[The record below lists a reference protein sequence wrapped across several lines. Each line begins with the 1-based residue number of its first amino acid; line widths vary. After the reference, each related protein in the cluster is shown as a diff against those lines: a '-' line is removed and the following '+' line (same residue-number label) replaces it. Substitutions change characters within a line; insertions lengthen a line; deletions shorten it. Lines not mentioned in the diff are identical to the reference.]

1 MDLGIWV
8 DERTGQFPHVRTVGA
23 GAPPGR
29 SACALLMNLRV
40 LVSSSESATTRM
52 PSSGEPRLGMLEH
65 AELCDAVRA
74 PRAAIES
81 TTR

>member
-1 MDLGIWV
+1 
-8 DERTGQFPHVRTVGA
+8 
-23 GAPPGR
+23 
-29 SACALLMNLRV
+29 MNLRV

-65 AELCDAVRA
+65 AELCDAVGA

>member
-23 GAPPGR
+23 GAHREGR
-29 SACALLMNLRV
+29 PVPADEPSRAR
-40 LVSSSESATTRM
+40 LVERSATTRM

-65 AELCDAVRA
+65 AELCDAVGA